1 MAPVIADYPIPAGND
16 AIAESGLLAQA
27 LMAARPAYAEARFAA
42 RQSAAA
48 GLGAGFARITLSRH
62 DQVVGDFFIE
72 LRPDGSA
79 RYHQVVSDEARPPP
93 PPGGARPPR

>member
-42 RQSAAA
+42 KQSAAA

-79 RYHQVVSDEARPPP
+79 RDNQAVHGEGRPGIAPENC
-93 PPGGARPPR
+93 R